1 MEGSLGLDMA
11 RHESIQSAIKNLK
24 AEGQEDPVEY
34 LSDHIIEVIKV
45 SPVIS
50 ISSTIGDLQGGI
62 AASKYKDNVGL
73 GRSHG
78 ETIVEYGIRKGQFNG
93 STTFDALSGPY
104 LWRSGYI
111 ERFPYE

>member
-1 MEGSLGLDMA
+1 MTTLAKQRAVMRWNRSVDGGRGRGRMEGSLGLDMA

-78 ETIVEYGIRKGQFNG
+78 ETIVEYGIRK
-93 STTFDALSGPY
+93 
-104 LWRSGYI
+104 
-111 ERFPYE
+111 